1 MSHFQSRASTHSV
14 PYSLDEAMSDFNH
27 APGTRPHHTRMF
39 SDCDDRLSQ
48 DYDDMRGS
56 LSQGPHDCPWDWG
69 PERPIRRPRDP
80 QFDYDPRGPY
90 QYEPPPP
97 LPDRSVRGRSHDEYS
112 PSPGPPPLHDRRHP
126 MMPPPGPGPPGPYW
140 SEPSYEP
147 QRMRANSV
155 GPPCPPHGP
164 PHGPPHPPNTWG
176 ASSPLPPPP
185 HATMPPH
192 GGMPPPN
199 MGGHPMHDNRFR
211 PVPFRPNTPSDAPS
225 PASMHSMSPAPSPR
239 PTPPPTPPP
248 PNQLNL
254 MGPGG
259 PPLQHPLP
267 HPGPPPPHMHPPG
280 PGPPRPMMGPPPP
293 GPPMHMQRPPLPW
306 EGPRDYPPPMGLPP
320 RVPHTPMSHAPSP
333 NMPGPPISMPGGR
346 FPPMGPAHHPP
357 LEWERNWK
365 HR

>member
-1 MSHFQSRASTHSV
+1 MSHSQSRASTHSV

-39 SDCDDRLSQ
+39 SDGEDRLSQ
-48 DYDDMRGS
+48 DYDDMRAS
-56 LSQGPHDCPWDWG
+56 LSQGPHDRPWDWG

-90 QYEPPPP
+90 QYDPPPP

-164 PHGPPHPPNTWG
+164 PHPPNTWG

-185 HATMPPH
+185 HATMPLH

-199 MGGHPMHDNRFR
+199 MGGHPIHDNRFR

-259 PPLQHPLP
+259 PPPQHPLP
-267 HPGPPPPHMHPPG
+267 HPGPPPPHMHP

-346 FPPMGPAHHPP
+346 FPPMGPPHHPP
-357 LEWERNWK
+357 LEWERNWA